1 MKKSDRSF
9 YRNLLSIALGSIGQ
23 IMFVFMTNYASI
35 FFTDFLGL
43 SSGIV
48 GTILLLSRIWDGI
61 NDPMCGILMERS
73 NPRHGKIQTW
83 MLCGGVV
90 AAIGLVMIFTVPNL
104 GNAGRA
110 AWAAIAYNVMGMG
123 FTAVTAT
130 MLQIPRGAAHPN
142 EQVPLSTAYSIAASV
157 AGIVAGSIIVK
168 LMAAFGTEDPAHGYW
183 MSGMVFAVFGLL
195 FLTGSV
201 VTFRDL
207 STAKVSGS
215 AEAKPKVGEM
225 LRAIVKVPSFFII
238 TVAVLFGNIGF
249 GFCSADMM
257 YYLTYVLERPAMMAI
272 MLPAMYV
279 GLLGGSTV
287 AGILAGKLGRKA
299 TMIIGFLLY
308 VAGPALRM
316 VLGDSTI
323 AFSIGIG
330 LICFGSGLITT
341 LLMPCLADCAD
352 YAEHLT
358 GVRCQALT
366 MTGFTMVSKWTTGVA
381 AVVVGFALE
390 RSGYITSTA
399 GGAMQP
405 QSALDVIYSLQ
416 FWPTIIMAVIGIV
429 ILLFY
434 KLDDATMAKIRAAKS
449 ERAQDEDSM
458 T

>member
-1 MKKSDRSF
+1 
-9 YRNLLSIALGSIGQ
+9 
-23 IMFVFMTNYASI
+23 
-35 FFTDFLGL
+35 
-43 SSGIV
+43 
-48 GTILLLSRIWDGI
+48 
-61 NDPMCGILMERS
+61 
-73 NPRHGKIQTW
+73 
-83 MLCGGVV
+83 
-90 AAIGLVMIFTVPNL
+90 
-104 GNAGRA
+104 
-110 AWAAIAYNVMGMG
+110 
-123 FTAVTAT
+123 
-130 MLQIPRGAAHPN
+130 
-142 EQVPLSTAYSIAASV
+142 
-157 AGIVAGSIIVK
+157 
-168 LMAAFGTEDPAHGYW
+168 
-183 MSGMVFAVFGLL
+183 
-195 FLTGSV
+195 
-201 VTFRDL
+201 
-207 STAKVSGS
+207 
-215 AEAKPKVGEM
+215 
-225 LRAIVKVPSFFII
+225 
-238 TVAVLFGNIGF
+238 
-249 GFCSADMM
+249 
-257 YYLTYVLERPAMMAI
+257 MAI